1 MSNPTRYVGAK
12 EYEATQKHE
21 QFKQLCQAK
30 AAGACEMLR
39 KQLKEQEIIHLIPYI
54 RHGIPI
60 SSLHRVF
67 TTPGDLKNRIDKEAK
82 EVIDGKS

>member
-21 QFKQLCQAK
+21 QFKQICQAK

-39 KQLKEQEIIHLIPYI
+39 KQLKEQEIKELVPYMMQ
-54 RHGIPI
+54 GIPI

-67 TTPGDLKNRIDKEAK
+67 TTHNELKTHMDNRVKELLHAK
-82 EVIDGKS
+82 S